1 MPRKQISAAQFDAA
15 TANRMVA
22 RTADYKQQISKQMN
36 GSVSDGKNSYND
48 ITDQIAT
55 QKGQVVEIYHVN
67 TGYSVMFKAMLTDF
81 KDDFKMDY
89 KRETVFG
96 RADPIATYKGT
107 ERTIS
112 LAWKVVASHLDEAKS
127 NLRKIEQFASML
139 YATYDSAGS
148 NLTNSSATQIQAG
161 PLFKI
166 KYSNLIVKA
175 GHREEGMLT
184 SAEETGLAGTID
196 GFTFTPEISDSAPW
210 YAPGVE
216 GVFPASIDISLNF
229 HVLHETA
236 LGWDPD
242 GKLRIDSWANGA
254 PGIDQRQIFYG
265 GQQKTSSGKKEEMI
279 RTPVDTPPPPAPETT
294 FPALP
299 QDEAVESAAN
309 ATATNAKPKD
319 LLNVQ
324 RQEMQQKVLEAKQF
338 SDL

>member
-210 YAPGVE
+210 YSPGVE
-216 GVFPASIDISLNF
+216 GVFPASIDISLDF

-279 RTPVDTPPPPAPETT
+279 RTPVDTPPPPVDPKKA
-294 FPALP
+294 ADI
-299 QDEAVESAAN
+299 QAGVASAEDDVA
-309 ATATNAKPKD
+309 ATDN
-319 LLNVQ
+319 LS
-324 RQEMQQKVLEAKQF
+324 QEDVKRLERNYLSNRRKEIEGK
-338 SDL
+338 